1 MKLVAENSEADN
13 KARDEEFVRHYVDNG
28 GNATQAAI
36 AVGVSKGSASTI
48 GYRLKNRLTDE
59 IDAEQRQALKGYA
72 PTAIKQIVALAQGAE
87 SENVR
92 LKANMDLLD
101 RAGWGSILKQEIT
114 KVDDLS
120 TKTTEELQA
129 ELDALLKEV

>member
-1 MKLVAENSEADN
+1 MSQPIQRKITMKLVAENNEADT

-36 AVGVSKGSASTI
+36 AVGVSKASASTI

-72 PTAIKQIVALAQGAE
+72 PTAVKQIVALAQGAE

-92 LKANMDLLD
+92 LKA
-101 RAGWGSILKQEIT
+101 
-114 KVDDLS
+114 
-120 TKTTEELQA
+120 
-129 ELDALLKEV
+129 